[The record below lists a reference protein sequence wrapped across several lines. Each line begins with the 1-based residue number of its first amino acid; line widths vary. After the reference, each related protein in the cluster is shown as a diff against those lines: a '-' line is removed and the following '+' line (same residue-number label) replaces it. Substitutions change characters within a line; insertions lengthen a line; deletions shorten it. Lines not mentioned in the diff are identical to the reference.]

1 MQNLGIGSATAL
13 NLCSGQ
19 PRLKI
24 DTSRHTCVN
33 SVTAEV
39 YAKEEDRT
47 LMGRGLCWIILME
60 GGCLLDDAS
69 YC

>member
-1 MQNLGIGSATAL
+1 MQHLGIGSATAL

-33 SVTAEV
+33 SVTAKV
-39 YAKEEDRT
+39 YAKEEDHT
-47 LMGRGLCWIILME
+47 LMGRGLCWIILIE
-60 GGCLLDDAS
+60 VGCLLDDAS